1 MSNVTINKV
10 KQLAGGA
17 LYSSDSNHVVT
28 TADQI
33 YDEQRGCYV
42 NEYDFSGNVKSVNNQ
57 LPDQNGNITLEDKIK
72 TVNGFEP
79 DSFGNID
86 ATISIYFSLNN
97 NSIECLRNTKKLSS
111 QSELANLYNE
121 LTNIGLNVQAQKYN
135 IVFSPCSQ
143 LLNSYLLGD
152 ILIFL
157 FQKFTDL
164 TYQKEQYIQVKLTPE
179 GVLSYDYITKNDVRS
194 ISLSENTLIVNT
206 NVGQEEIPLP
216 IKEDLITF
224 SLDFDTDELTWT
236 GDLNDL
242 IEKNTSN
249 IFLNGV
255 QISSIRTLDAGY
267 KNLEFKNVISNN
279 SINQILLSYTII
291 IQVNTYG
298 QATVLYKFPNIF
310 YLDLKEDFTWKMYS
324 GEDLITDVTD
334 VFIEYLQN
342 TPLDQKNI
350 SEKIFVLDHN
360 TLQVDNYG
368 NNEIYLTLLGYNFKY
383 KYIILN
389 TDTKTYQERVTD
401 YLELQSN
408 KVVEITDENKNSEY
422 LYPSVKALVNY
433 INSQNSETIIEVKN
447 LSQFLTA
454 AKTISENTSSIQRYR
469 LKIKGIIDFANPSGD
484 DKGATIKW
492 GTNPDNS
499 DKYITV
505 YNEAE
510 RCWNFEGIFMY
521 TVIQGDS
528 SNAVLK
534 TTYIENGAIDTVS
547 IKSYNAV
554 FENITIGGTP
564 LTSPSTIYH
573 NWSRPLFLG
582 TNNVYFRFTNCT
594 FTILGHNSVDNPNNC
609 KLIKTITD
617 SNTHQGTG
625 LFQFYHTNI
634 IFITCT
640 WNSGRNVT
648 DGWDNMSTGNLANAE
663 ITLDFSEDSV
673 DAYKKSDKTRSLQII
688 SNIKQIRFSNS
699 SDNVEKDLPEIGIPR
714 FYIKCYQDEKWS
726 AISDAHALITS
737 NKPDNINYYTTVNI
751 NDLFFTNPIYVKSED
766 ESFNPTYAL
775 KTYIQD
781 LENRIKTL
789 ETRLNTN

>member
-1 MSNVTINKV
+1 MPTINKN
-10 KQLAGGA
+10 KQISGGA
-17 LYSSDSNHVVT
+17 LYSTDSDHILT

-33 YDEQRGCYV
+33 YDEQKGCYV

-72 TVNGFEP
+72 TVNGFKP

-143 LLNSYLLGD
+143 LLNSYRLGD
-152 ILIFL
+152 VLIFL

-216 IKEDLITF
+216 IKDDLITF

-236 GDLNDL
+236 GDLDSL
-242 IEKNTSN
+242 LEKNTSN
-249 IFLNGV
+249 IFLNGE
-255 QISSIRTLDAGY
+255 QISSIRILDSEY
-267 KNLEFKNVISNN
+267 KNLEFKNVISNY
-279 SINQILLSYTII
+279 LTSYTIV
-291 IQVNTYG
+291 IQVNPQG
-298 QATVLYKFPNIF
+298 QPTVLYKFPNLF
-310 YLDLKEDFTWKMYS
+310 YLDLKEDFTWKIYS
-324 GEDLITDVTD
+324 EEDLITDITD

-342 TPLDQKNI
+342 TPLDQINI
-350 SEKIFVLDHN
+350 SEKIFVSDHN

-383 KYIILN
+383 RYIVLD
-389 TDTKTYQERVTD
+389 TFTKTYQERVTD

-408 KVVEITDENKNSEY
+408 KVEAITEENKESTTK
-422 LYPSVKALVNY
+422 YPSVKALVDY
-433 INSQNSETIIEVKN
+433 IDSQNPLETALEAKN
-447 LSQFLTA
+447 LEQFLTA
-454 AKTISENTSSIQRYR
+454 ARTISENTSSTKRYR
-469 LKIKGIIDFANPSGD
+469 LKIKGIIDFANPSDD
-484 DKGATIKW
+484 DKAATIKW
-492 GTNPDNS
+492 KNNNAYP
-499 DKYITV
+499 V

-510 RCWNFEGIFMY
+510 KCWNFEGIFMY

-528 SNAVLK
+528 SNATLK
-534 TTYIENGAIDTVS
+534 TTYTENEVIDTVS

-554 FENITIGGTP
+554 FENIIIGG
-564 LTSPSTIYH
+564 SAVSNDSSGKIH
-573 NWSRPLFLG
+573 SWSRPLFIG
-582 TNNVYFRFTNCT
+582 TNNIVFKFTNCK
-594 FTILGHNSVDNPNNC
+594 FPILGHMSDNPTDTSKHCLLIQTKTDLNSHEGSEDFKFFHTSLRFINC
-609 KLIKTITD
+609 QW
-617 SNTHQGTG
+617 SP
-625 LFQFYHTNI
+625 
-634 IFITCT
+634 
-640 WNSGRNVT
+640 GRNKAGKA
-648 DGWDNMSTGNLANAE
+648 DGNLANAQ
-663 ITLDFSEDSV
+663 IILDFSNNSST
-673 DAYKKSDKTRSLQII
+673 AYNSTTKTRNLEILANTKI
-688 SNIKQIRFSNS
+688 PRFSES
-699 SDNVEKDLPEIGIPR
+699 DDNVTYDLPEIGIPQ
-714 FYIKCYQDEKWS
+714 FYIKGNNEETWAVS
-726 AISDAHALITS
+726 SDAHALIKSDNNATIRYFATLQVQDVFFRQAVYTKTS
-737 NKPDNINYYTTVNI
+737 DP
-751 NDLFFTNPIYVKSED
+751 
-766 ESFNPTYAL
+766 SFNTNYQL
-775 KTYIQD
+775 VKYIQD

>member
-1 MSNVTINKV
+1 MPTINKN
-10 KQLAGGA
+10 KQISGGA
-17 LYSSDSNHVVT
+17 LYSTDSDHILT

-111 QSELANLYNE
+111 QSELSNLYNK

-143 LLNSYLLGD
+143 LLNSYRLGD
-152 ILIFL
+152 VLIFL

-216 IKEDLITF
+216 IKDDLITF
-224 SLDFDTDELTWT
+224 SLDFNTDELTWT
-236 GDLNDL
+236 GDLDDL

-255 QISSIRTLDAGY
+255 QVSSIHTLDSGY
-267 KNLEFKNVISNN
+267 KNLEFKNVIPND
-279 SINQILLSYTII
+279 LTSYTIV
-291 IQVNTYG
+291 IQVNPYG
-298 QATVLYKFPNIF
+298 QPTVLYKFPNLF
-310 YLDLKEDFTWKMYS
+310 YLDLKEDFTWKIYS
-324 GEDLITDVTD
+324 IENPTTDITDV
-334 VFIEYLQN
+334 FLEYLHTTTADQAN
-342 TPLDQKNI
+342 TP
-350 SEKIFVLDHN
+350 EKILVPDHSV
-360 TLQVDNYG
+360 LQVDPYG
-368 NNEIYLTLLGYNFKY
+368 SHIFLTLLSYNFKY
-383 KYIILN
+383 RYIIL
-389 TDTKTYQERVTD
+389 DPITKTYKESVKEQF
-401 YLELQSN
+401 ELQSN
-408 KVVEITDENKNSEY
+408 KVEAITEKNKESTIN
-422 LYPSVKALVNY
+422 YPSVKALVDY
-433 INSQNSETIIEVKN
+433 INSQNSETILEAKN

-454 AKTISENTSSIQRYR
+454 TRTISENTSSTKRYR
-469 LKIKGIIDFANPSGD
+469 LKIKGIIDFANPSDD
-484 DKGATIKW
+484 DKAATIKW
-492 GTNPDNS
+492 KNNNAYP
-499 DKYITV
+499 V

-528 SNAVLK
+528 SNATLK

-547 IKSYNAV
+547 IKTYNAV

-573 NWSRPLFLG
+573 NWSRPLFIG
-582 TNNVYFRFTNCT
+582 TNNVYFKFTNCT

-609 KLIKTITD
+609 KLIKAITD

-625 LFQFYHTNI
+625 SFQFYHTNI

-640 WNSGRNVT
+640 WNSGRNVK
-648 DGWDNMSTGNLANAE
+648 DINDNNMSLGNLANAE

-699 SDNVEKDLPEIGIPR
+699 NDNVEKDLPEIGIPR

-726 AISDAHALITS
+726 VISDAHALITS
-737 NKPDNINYYTTVNI
+737 NKPDNINYYATVNI